1 MSGRARFAPGK
12 WLRQTEA
19 ASLRRDGSIE
29 AAAARRW
36 DALGSPALRMA
47 LVREIVATRAA
58 ELTLAYRNVVSLA
71 AGFRTRRA
79 ADGTEELHPE
89 PCVIF
94 MTKRKWEP
102 GEAGEAA
109 QRLPKALLTFGPDPT
124 APANSTAR
132 VCYAVPTDVQPA
144 QRLAGARAHARASVK
159 VSDTVPKF
167 VLPGTLTCGVR
178 VRDIDDVESMFGLS
192 AMHVLSP
199 VPRETNATGGA
210 AFKAIG
216 STPRRG
222 VSAPFGGHI
231 DADLGLA
238 FDAQLAEVTDQAW
251 FNGAFEGLSLSAQH
265 PYVAAPDVFADLAA
279 TRSFRIVVHDR
290 QPNAAPGPRET
301 VLAQFSRFVGTEW
314 QVIYDVRRNGKATP
328 VGIAHPELIVLTVHP
343 DCAPPVSGDSGA
355 AVVCERDDGELT
367 LVGMYMARGPAGAER
382 EAHVLPAWQ
391 LFDSANWRQL
401 PVDAVEL
408 QPTFL
413 LS

>member
-1 MSGRARFAPGK
+1 MSGRARFAPGR
-12 WLRQTEA
+12 WLQQTEA

-94 MTKRKWEP
+94 MTKLKWDP
-102 GEAGEAA
+102 GEVGEAA

-124 APANSTAR
+124 APANSPAR
-132 VCYAVPTDVQPA
+132 VCYAVPTDVQLA

-159 VSDTVPKF
+159 VSDTVSKF

-178 VRDIDDVESMFGLS
+178 VRDIADAESLFALS

-238 FDAQLAEVTDQAW
+238 FDAQLAEVRDQAW
-251 FNGAFEGLSLSAQH
+251 FNDAFEGLSLSAQH
-265 PYVAAPDVFADLAA
+265 PYIAAPDVFADLAA

-290 QPNAAPGPRET
+290 QPNATPGPRET

-328 VGIAHPELIVLTVHP
+328 VGISHPELIVLTVHP

-355 AVVCERDDGELT
+355 AVLCERDDGELT

-382 EAHVLPAWQ
+382 EAYVLPAWQ
-391 LFDSANWRQL
+391 LFDPANWRQL